1 MSNILRKPYEEV
13 HYFVPAAAAPAA
25 ADGILTIYTGITFKM
40 NEIDKVDAAVAT
52 TAGLAHTGTITLTGG
67 VTAGKEYVL
76 GITARHRDSSGIL
89 PITARIFVP
98 AGGGITLTTVAAQ
111 ICAAINAK
119 LGFTFATNAAGVIT
133 LTENVNGPSF
143 KASLWTNDTAA
154 TGTGLLTVTQ
164 AGVYP
169 SGLIADVQA
178 LLPNV
183 PPANISAN
191 CALSVVW
198 SKKFRTDG
206 SVEHQKNYLWC
217 IALADAQA
225 VKTAVTIGDT
235 SAGDESGAA
244 QTIDVV

>member
-52 TAGLAHTGTITLTGG
+52 TAGLAHTGTVTLTGG

-169 SGLIADVQA
+169 SGLQADVQA
-178 LLPNV
+178 LVPNAV
-183 PPANISAN
+183 IPVGG
-191 CALSVVW
+191 CDLCVVW
-198 SKKFRTDG
+198 TKKYRTDG
-206 SVEHQKNYLWC
+206 SVEKQKNYLWC
-217 IALADAQA
+217 TAGSGDATA

-235 SAGDESGAA
+235 SAADESGAA